1 MGDRGRSMRVL
12 LVTDDEGYGDDVAAA
27 GDAVGVDVT
36 VLAGDCNLEATARR
50 AGATAVVF
58 DAQDE
63 FAAIADRAESFAA
76 AHPGAV
82 VGVVATGV
90 DDGWAENVLVVH
102 RWRCADRLLGTLSH
116 VYSGMKVAHAARSP
130 VGL

>member
-1 MGDRGRSMRVL
+1 MDDRGGSMRVL

-50 AGATAVVF
+50 AGANTVVF

-63 FAAIADRAESFAA
+63 AGALTGRAGTFAA
-76 AHPGAV
+76 AHPRTV

-90 DDGWAENVLVVH
+90 DDGWKDDVLVIH
-102 RWRCADRLLGTLSH
+102 RWQCADRLLDRLST
-116 VYSGMKVAHAARSP
+116 VSSGMKVAHAARSS
-130 VGL
+130 VGF